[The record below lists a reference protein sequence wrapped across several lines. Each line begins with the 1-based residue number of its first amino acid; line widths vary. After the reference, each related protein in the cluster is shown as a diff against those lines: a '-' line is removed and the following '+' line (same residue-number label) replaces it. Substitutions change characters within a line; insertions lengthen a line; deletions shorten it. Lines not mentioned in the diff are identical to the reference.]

1 MSEVDQLPPVKQ
13 GHWFFGGLTPC
24 PVRIVR
30 HHTLYGTHDPEDP
43 AEIAGDREAECFYI
57 RYHPPG
63 AHETWH
69 DGGSALSL
77 REAMFL
83 VQRKLGPVV
92 QWND

>member
-1 MSEVDQLPPVKQ
+1 MSDIDGLPAVKQ
-13 GHWFFGGLTPC
+13 GHWFFAGVTIC

-43 AEIAGDREAECFYI
+43 PELATDRKADCFYI

-63 AHETWH
+63 SHEAWH
-69 DGGSALSL
+69 DGGSAWSL

-83 VQRKLGPVV
+83 AQRKLGPVV
-92 QWND
+92 QWDD